1 MASRPGGK
9 RPCRQRGLRWAIG
22 KGYPPNM
29 SQQLLLA
36 AREQA
41 ERSESAV
48 RAAALMHIAR
58 VLARSDQV
66 AAEQLLERAIS
77 LTKELDSYAAS
88 LLLGNAVY
96 LAAAVSA
103 KHALRLYADHTR
115 KDPFG
120 GAVIGLVNAMAQ
132 HGHVDDAIA
141 YLNDPLPGDRFPLS
155 FVNNLARECHDDET
169 RLKLLRVAARG
180 WKERASSGPGPEE
193 HFAGPAFTA
202 FFGRHWSLLP
212 QEEARPILRDVFHW
226 ALEVKTEPHRF
237 PLTEDPAD
245 PELASENE
253 HLLFQ
258 LMPALQSLEP
268 ELARIVLKD
277 HPQLAAA
284 AKRFPMG
291 MQSVHEGS
299 RKFNPACDDAMM
311 IGDSEVIPM
320 TEALANDF
328 EAAFRE
334 ANDRYARDSD
344 PENPNEAPKECW
356 PSTWEFRNILFK
368 AGQHQGLAAE
378 KHLDRIPD
386 PDLRLFGQIELC
398 AAVEGLPQIGGSITW
413 HSSKPRTGRVCSP
426 AELDEMFGPTVP
438 GVRCPKCKWTPRAN
452 NLWSCNCGHRW
463 NTFDT
468 RGLCPDC
475 RYQWEVTGCLQCG
488 EMSPHAEWYVQQ

>member
-1 MASRPGGK
+1 
-9 RPCRQRGLRWAIG
+9 
-22 KGYPPNM
+22 M

-115 KDPFG
+115 TDPFG
-120 GAVIGLVNAMAQ
+120 GAVIGLVNAMAG

-155 FVNNLARECHDDET
+155 FVNNLAGECRDDET
-169 RLKLLRVAARG
+169 RLKLLRVAARA
-180 WKERASSGPGPEE
+180 WKERASSGPGLEE

-258 LMPALQSLEP
+258 LVPALQSLEP

-334 ANDRYARDSD
+334 ANDRYARDND

-356 PSTWEFRNILFK
+356 PSAWEFRNILFK

-475 RYQWEVTGCLQCG
+475 RYQWEVTGCIQCG